1 MGFLA
6 ELRQR
11 KVFQIAL
18 GYLALSWLAV
28 QVADI
33 ALGAFHAPDWVL
45 QTAILLFALG
55 FPIALLMAWA
65 LQLTPDGVKV
75 DMDRKGG
82 RRMLA
87 ITATLVALAL
97 GWYFRDGWPVHGRGT
112 APGANTAEAKPAP
125 VDQRIEATNGSIAVL
140 AFADL
145 SPERDQGYLS
155 DGLSEEIL
163 NQLAQIEGLDVRA
176 RTSSFAFKGKNEDM
190 RVVGERLQATHLLEG
205 SVRKDGE
212 RLRITAQLIRARD
225 ASHVWSKAYDGDMG
239 NIFAMQEQVARDV
252 ATALSIKLDVG
263 DLSRATGGTTNV
275 AAYEKFLQ
283 GRAAKASIDDAG
295 GQQSVELWREAVQ
308 LDPNFGAAWVSLVQS
323 LYDLPGSLEERPRE
337 VEQELAGILAR
348 NLRNAP
354 EAPWTQHLLAYD
366 HLAHYRWA
374 EADAALARV
383 SATPYGS
390 RRNADPWANPPIY
403 LKWARFFATGR
414 AAEAFQLTER
424 WVVADPLSLYAS
436 TVKLMF
442 LPYLGR
448 DSEVAAELSRSRGLD
463 GYHGLAE
470 RTALLHML
478 GRAEVAP
485 AQFKAQFARLVEL
498 TGPDSLDARVFRLID
513 DPAAAQKELRAAY
526 DSQRKSGE
534 PLRVIIQ
541 YADAMGDHEL
551 AMEALRSAVVSPSWR
566 APYELGYLLWYP
578 YKTGL
583 RADPRFKQLLREI
596 GLVDYWRTTGNW
608 GDYCSPTG
616 PEDFECR

>member
-45 QTAILLFALG
+45 QTTILLFALG
-55 FPIALLMAWA
+55 FPISLLMAWA
-65 LQLTPDGVKV
+65 LQLTPEGVKV

-82 RRMLA
+82 WRMLA
-87 ITATLVALAL
+87 ITAILVTLALA
-97 GWYFRDGWPVHGRGT
+97 WYFRNGWPLQGRGT
-112 APGANTAEAKPAP
+112 AFGAEVTETKPVPAVEP
-125 VDQRIEATNGSIAVL
+125 NEATRGSIAVL

-145 SPERDQGYLS
+145 SPERDQEYLS

-176 RTSSFAFKGKNEDM
+176 RTSSFAFKGTSEDL

-212 RLRITAQLIRARD
+212 RLRITAQLIRAHD
-225 ASHVWSKAYDGDMG
+225 ATHVWSKAYDGDMG

-283 GRAAKASIDDAG
+283 GRAAKARIDAVG
-295 GQQSVELWREAVQ
+295 GEQSVELLREAVQ

-323 LYDLPGSLEERPRE
+323 LYDLPGSLGERPRE
-337 VEQELAGILAR
+337 VERELAGILAR
-348 NLRNAP
+348 NLRDAP
-354 EAPWTQHLLAYD
+354 DAPWTQHLLAYD
-366 HLAHYRWA
+366 HLANYRWA
-374 EADAALARV
+374 DADIALAKV
-383 SATPYGS
+383 STTPYGS
-390 RRNADPWANPPIY
+390 RRNADPFANPPIY

-424 WVVADPLSLYAS
+424 WVASDPLSLYAS

-448 DSEVAAELSRSRGLD
+448 NSELPAELQRSRGLD
-463 GYHGLAE
+463 GGHGLAE
-470 RTALLHML
+470 RTVLLEML
-478 GRAEVAP
+478 GRADVAP
-485 AQFKAQFARLVEL
+485 SRLKAQFARVAEL
-498 TGPDSLDARVFRLID
+498 AGPNSLDARLFRLIG
-513 DPAAAQKELRAAY
+513 DPATAHKALRAAY
-526 DSQRKSGE
+526 GAHLQSRDS
-534 PLRVIIQ
+534 LRVIIH
-541 YADAMGDHEL
+541 YADGFGDREL
-551 AMEALRSAVVSPSWR
+551 AMEALRSEVVSPAWR
-566 APYELGYLLWYP
+566 TPYEIGYLLWYP

-583 RADPRFKQLLREI
+583 RSDPRFKELLREI
-596 GLVDYWRTTGNW
+596 GLVDYWRETGNW
-608 GDYCSPTG
+608 GDYCRPNGSD
-616 PEDFECR
+616 DFECR